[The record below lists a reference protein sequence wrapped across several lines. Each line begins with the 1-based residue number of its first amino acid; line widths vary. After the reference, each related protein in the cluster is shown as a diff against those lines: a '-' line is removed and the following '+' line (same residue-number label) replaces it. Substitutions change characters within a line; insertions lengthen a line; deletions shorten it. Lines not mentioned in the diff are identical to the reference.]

1 MAGLETPVSP
11 LNRGQRILLVIAL
24 ICIMPLA
31 LALFMRFYWT
41 PPSKP
46 MLGDLLTPHS
56 LDYADLK
63 SLDGK
68 TLAHAK
74 VEDRWTLVYASPG
87 ACDSRCQ
94 STLYLTRQ
102 ARTAQGK
109 AAARLER
116 LWVIT
121 DGAVPPVELS
131 AAHPDLQIVRL
142 DRPGALPEL
151 GGEGTQPR
159 RLHLVDRRGQV
170 VMRYGDQPDPMK
182 FIKELGRLI
191 KF

>member
-1 MAGLETPVSP
+1 VKP

-31 LALFMRFYWT
+31 LALLMRYYWT
-41 PPSKP
+41 PASKP
-46 MLGDLLTPHS
+46 ILGELVAPHA
-56 LDYADLK
+56 LDYTRLVA
-63 SLDGK
+63 LDGK
-68 TLAHAK
+68 ALTHAR

-87 ACDSRCQ
+87 ACDSGCRN
-94 STLYLTRQ
+94 TLYLTRQ
-102 ARTAQGK
+102 TRTAQGK
-109 AAARLER
+109 AATRLER

-121 DGAVPPVELS
+121 DSANPPAELS

-142 DRPGALPEL
+142 GSPGALPEL
-151 GGEGTQPR
+151 GGEGAQPR
-159 RLHLVDRRGQV
+159 SLHLVDRRGQV